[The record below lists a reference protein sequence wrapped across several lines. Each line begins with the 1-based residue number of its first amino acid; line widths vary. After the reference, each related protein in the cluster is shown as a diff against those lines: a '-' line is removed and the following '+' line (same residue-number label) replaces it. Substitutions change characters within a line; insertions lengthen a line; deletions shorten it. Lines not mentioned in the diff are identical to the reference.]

1 MGLKENFLQALN
13 ELTGGVKTTKYDRK
27 KMVDNMRRAVDVE
40 PADKPRNDA
49 IVTAMFE
56 GRADSERNF

>member
-1 MGLKENFLQALN
+1 MGIKENFLQALN
-13 ELTGGVKTTKYDRK
+13 ELTGGVKTAKYDRK
-27 KMVDNMRRAVDVE
+27 KMVDNMRRAVDIE

-56 GRADSERNF
+56 GRTDGGRNF